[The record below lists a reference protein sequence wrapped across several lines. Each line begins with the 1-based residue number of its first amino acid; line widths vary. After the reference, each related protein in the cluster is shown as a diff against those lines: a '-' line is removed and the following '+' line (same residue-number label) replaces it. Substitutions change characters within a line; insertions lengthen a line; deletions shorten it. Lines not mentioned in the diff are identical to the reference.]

1 MFDQADIA
9 DIADIADVI
18 TGTASV
24 NKVLLDGYFDSI
36 AVGELRSKPEDMCSC
51 GVRRTS
57 NLLMIMI

>member
-1 MFDQADIA
+1 MFEQA

-24 NKVLLDGYFDSI
+24 NKALLDGYLDSI
-36 AVGELRSKPEDMCSC
+36 AVGEQRSKAEGMCSC